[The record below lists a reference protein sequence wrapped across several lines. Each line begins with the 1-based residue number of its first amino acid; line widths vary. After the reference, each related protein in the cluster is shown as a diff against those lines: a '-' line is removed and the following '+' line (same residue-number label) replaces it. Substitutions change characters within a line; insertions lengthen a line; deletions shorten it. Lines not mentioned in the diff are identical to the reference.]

1 MPQPADGPARRRDGD
16 AHDARPAAMDR
27 AASDAGQAHNL
38 DPTHPAHPRHALYQ
52 GCAAGV
58 DALDRQLGR
67 APDERSA
74 CMKIGR
80 ASWRGRGWTYV
91 EMPVVGAALKKHSTH
106 HTKDT

>member
-1 MPQPADGPARRRDGD
+1 
-16 AHDARPAAMDR
+16 MDR

-67 APDERSA
+67 APDGSSA
-74 CMKIGR
+74 CMK
-80 ASWRGRGWTYV
+80 ASLAELAVRNGFDRVDHVLMSIRSGEVQRSEENTS
-91 EMPVVGAALKKHSTH
+91 ELQSLMRIS
-106 HTKDT
+106 